1 MKLHTLAT
9 LGALTL
15 SAVAPPHSQAQVP
28 TQGQGQL
35 PGGLPTGLT
44 PDQLAQ
50 LLQQNPQLGNVIRQ
64 RLQQSGL
71 TPDQIRAQ
79 LAAAGYPPNLL
90 DAYLGGAQP
99 GQQSPLPNAQTL
111 AAVQALGLGTLTP
124 APESLRIDTGF
135 IRVRAESLHADSLA
149 SGNYVFG
156 VDVFR
161 RTTTQFLPQLT
172 GPVDPMYR
180 LGPGDVL
187 VAVLSGAIDQ
197 SYLLD
202 INREGFVII
211 PQVGL
216 IYLNNLTLES
226 ARNVLFDRL
235 GRVYSKLRGP
245 SPTIKFDVT
254 VSRVRINQ
262 IYVIGE
268 VKQPGAYQI
277 SALGSALTALYAAG
291 GVTARANL
299 RQIEIRRLNNVVA
312 TLDLYDYLLRGDKRG
327 DIRLE
332 TGDVVYVP
340 LHGTRVQVTGAV
352 LRPAIYELKE
362 GETLPDLLRAAGGF
376 RANAAVDRLAI
387 HRILPAA
394 ERRPGPLP
402 RAALDVTLA
411 VANPAGDQRGSAS
424 PGTAAGSAPADGD
437 PLGGV
442 NLPSLPLD
450 NGDSVV
456 VDSIGP
462 LESLLYVGISGMV
475 TKPGRYP
482 WQEGMTLRDLVKLAR
497 GPKIGAYLK
506 DAEIARLPADR
517 SQGQLADT
525 LRVPIDSTYLLER
538 DRAGRYIGPV
548 GLAFPGGGAPEVAL
562 QPYDE
567 VLILKQP
574 DFELQRTVQVRGEV
588 RFPGTY
594 ALRSKTDRLT
604 DVLDRAGG
612 LTPQAYANGIRFYRR
627 EANAGRVGL
636 ELAKVLKD
644 KRNRDNIVLA
654 DGDSLYIPPY
664 LPTVRVEGAVNSP
677 GSVTYARG
685 EGLDYYL
692 SAAGGVSFRGDKGRV
707 FVQQPNGNVRAV
719 HKRPLFFGTSKPT
732 PEPGAMVVVPV
743 RDTTAHSQTG
753 AIIGAIA
760 QIVAGLTTVI
770 VVALTRP

>member
-1 MKLHTLAT
+1 MKLLT
-9 LGALTL
+9 LGALGACALAALTWIR
-15 SAVAPPHSQAQVP
+15 ADAQVP
-28 TQGQGQL
+28 TQGQTQL
-35 PGGLPTGLT
+35 PGGLPAGMT

-50 LLQQNPQLGNVIRQ
+50 LLQQNPQLGNLVRQ

-71 TPDQIRAQ
+71 TPEQIRAQ
-79 LAAAGYPPNLL
+79 LAANGYPPNLL
-90 DAYLGGAQP
+90 DAYLGAVQP
-99 GQQSPLPNAQTL
+99 GQPTPLPSVQTM
-111 AAVQALGLGTLTP
+111 AALQALGVQTVSV
-124 APESLRIDTGF
+124 APESLRVDTGF
-135 IRVRAESLHADSLA
+135 IRVRAESLHAESLA
-149 SGNYVFG
+149 TGNYVFG

-187 VAVLSGAIDQ
+187 VVVLTGDVEQ
-197 SYLLD
+197 SYQLEVT
-202 INREGFVII
+202 REGFVVI
-211 PQVGL
+211 PQVGQ
-216 IYLNNLTLES
+216 IHVNNLRLES
-226 ARNVLFDRL
+226 ARSVLYDRL
-235 GRVYSKLRGP
+235 GRMYSKLRGP
-245 SPTIKFDVT
+245 NPTIKFDLT

-262 IYVIGE
+262 VYVIGE

-277 SALGSALTALYAAG
+277 SALGTALTALYAAG
-291 GVTARANL
+291 GVTPRADM
-299 RQIEIRRLNNVVA
+299 RQIEIRRLDQVVA
-312 TLDLYDYLLRGDKRG
+312 TLDLYDYLLRGDKRD

-352 LRPAIYELKE
+352 LRPAIYELKD

-402 RAALDVTLA
+402 RAALDVALT
-411 VANPAGDQRGSAS
+411 VATPRDQRGSAR
-424 PGTAAGSAPADGD
+424 PPQAAGAPPADAD

-442 NLPSLPLD
+442 VIPSLPLD

-462 LESLLYVGISGMV
+462 LDSLLYVGIHGMV
-475 TKPGRYP
+475 NKPGRYP
-482 WQEGMTLRDLVKLAR
+482 WQESMTLRDLVVLAR
-497 GPKIGAYLK
+497 GPKIGASLK

-525 LRVPIDSTYLLER
+525 LRAPIDSTYLFER
-538 DRAGRYIGPV
+538 DAAGRYIGPV
-548 GLAFPGGGAPEVAL
+548 GQAFPGSGAPEMAL

-574 DFELQRTVQVRGEV
+574 DFELQRTVQLQGEV

-594 ALRSKTDRLT
+594 ALRSKSDRLT

-612 LTPQAYANGIRFYRR
+612 LTAQAYANGIRFYRR
-627 EANAGRVGL
+627 ESNAGRVGL
-636 ELAKVLKD
+636 DLPKLLKD
-644 KRNRDNIVLA
+644 RHHKDNILLA

-677 GSVTYARG
+677 GSVTYVRG
-685 EGLDYYL
+685 QGLDYYL
-692 SAAGGVSFRGDKGRV
+692 SAAGGVSFKGDKGRV

-719 HKRPLFFGTSKPT
+719 HKKPLFFGTSKPT

-743 RDTTAHSQTG
+743 RDTTARSNSG
-753 AIIGAIA
+753 AL
-760 QIVAGLTTVI
+760 VASVVTSLVTALTTII
-770 VVALTRP
+770 VVYVSRH

>member
-1 MKLHTLAT
+1 MRRYSIVA
-9 LGALTL
+9 GALAL
-15 SAVAPPHSQAQVP
+15 SALAVTRSPGQIP
-28 TQGQGQL
+28 TQGQSQL
-35 PGGLPTGLT
+35 PGGLPPGLT

-50 LLQQNPQLGNVIRQ
+50 LLQQNPQLGNVLRQ

-90 DAYLGGAQP
+90 DAYFGTAQP
-99 GQQSPLPNAQTL
+99 DQPTPLPSVQALT
-111 AAVQALGLGTLTP
+111 AVQALGLGPIAP
-124 APESLRIDTGF
+124 APEAPRVDTGF
-135 IRVRAESLHADSLA
+135 IRVRAESLHAESLA
-149 SGNYVFG
+149 TGNYVFG

-161 RTTTQFLPQLT
+161 RATTQFLPTLA
-172 GPVDPMYR
+172 GPVPPDYR
-180 LGPGDVL
+180 LGAGDQLVLILTGDVQL
-187 VAVLSGAIDQ
+187 AHTLQVT
-197 SYLLD
+197 
-202 INREGFVII
+202 REGFVLI
-211 PQVGL
+211 PHVGQVFVS
-216 IYLNNLTLES
+216 NLTLDQL
-226 ARNVLFDRL
+226 RDVLYSRL
-235 GRVYSKLRGP
+235 PTAYSGVKRGAGA
-245 SPTIKFDVT
+245 TTRFDVS
-254 VSRVRINQ
+254 VANVRVNQ
-262 IYVIGE
+262 VYVIGE
-268 VKQPGAYQI
+268 VKQPGAYQL
-277 SALGSALTALYAAG
+277 SALGTALTALYAAG
-291 GVTARANL
+291 GVTARGNT
-299 RQIEIRRLNNVVA
+299 RQIEVRRQDTVAA
-312 TLDLYDYLLRGDKRG
+312 TLDLYDYLLRGVTRG
-327 DIRLE
+327 NIRLE

-352 LRPAIYELKE
+352 LRPAIYELKP
-362 GETLPDLLRAAGGF
+362 GETLPNLLSAAGGF
-376 RANAAVDRLAI
+376 RANAAVDRVTI

-402 RAALDVTLA
+402 RAALGIALTVTA
-411 VANPAGDQRGSAS
+411 PRDQGGSTR
-424 PGTAAGSAPADGD
+424 PGRAATAAAAEAD
-437 PLGGV
+437 PLDGV
-442 NLPSLPLD
+442 VIPSLPLD

-462 LESLLYVGISGMV
+462 LDSLLYVGISGMV
-475 TKPGRYP
+475 NKPGRYP

-497 GPKIGAYLK
+497 GPKIGASLK

-525 LRVPIDSTYLLER
+525 LRAPIDSTYLSER
-538 DRAGRYIGPV
+538 DAAGHYVGPV
-548 GLAFPGGGAPEVAL
+548 GQAFSGSGAPEVTL

-612 LTPQAYANGIRFYRR
+612 LTQQAYANGIRFYRR

-636 ELAKVLKD
+636 DLAKVLKD
-644 KRNRDNIVLA
+644 KRYKDNIVLV

-677 GSVTYARG
+677 GSVTYVHG
-685 EGLDYYL
+685 QGLDYYL
-692 SAAGGVSFRGDKGRV
+692 SAAGGVTFRGDKDRV

-732 PEPGAMVVVPV
+732 PEPGAMVVVPL
-743 RDTTAHSQTG
+743 RDATSQSNTAAVLA
-753 AIIGAIA
+753 AIGT
-760 QIVAGLTTVI
+760 IVASLVTVA
-770 VVALTRP
+770 VVVVNHP

>member
-1 MKLHTLAT
+1 MKLSRLAT

-15 SAVAPPHSQAQVP
+15 SAVTPNRLHAQVP
-28 TQGQGQL
+28 TQGQSQL
-35 PGGLPTGLT
+35 PGGLPAGMT
-44 PDQLAQ
+44 PDQLMQ
-50 LLQQNPQLGNVIRQ
+50 LLQQNPQLANVIRQ

-79 LAAAGYPPNLL
+79 LAAAGYPPNAL
-90 DAYLGGAQP
+90 DAYLGTTQP
-99 GQQSPLPNAQTL
+99 GQPAPLPTSQTL
-111 AAVQALGLGTLTP
+111 AAMQALGLGSLGTP
-124 APESLRIDTGF
+124 AESLPVDTGLMR
-135 IRVRAESLHADSLA
+135 IRTESLHAESLA
-149 SGNYVFG
+149 TGNYVFG

-187 VAVLSGAIDQ
+187 VVVLTGAVDQ

-202 INREGFVII
+202 ITREGFVII
-211 PQVGL
+211 PQVGQ
-216 IYLNNLTLES
+216 IYLNNLTLDN
-226 ARNVLFDRL
+226 ARSVLFDRL
-235 GRVYSKLRGP
+235 ERVYSKLRGP
-245 SPTIKFDVT
+245 DATIKFDATVT
-254 VSRVRINQ
+254 RVRINQ
-262 IYVIGE
+262 VYVIGE

-277 SALGSALTALYAAG
+277 SALGTALTALYAAG
-291 GVTARANL
+291 GVTTRADM
-299 RQIEIRRLNNVVA
+299 RQIEIRRLYKVVA
-312 TLDLYDYLLRGDKRG
+312 TLDLYDYLLRGDKHD

-402 RAALDVTLA
+402 RAALDVALA
-411 VANPAGDQRGSAS
+411 VAAPADDRGSAR
-424 PGTAAGSAPADGD
+424 PHPAAAGPGDD

-442 NLPSLPLD
+442 AIPSLPLD

-456 VDSIGP
+456 VDSIAP
-462 LESLLYVGISGMV
+462 LDSLLYVGISGMV

-482 WQEGMTLRDLVKLAR
+482 WQAGMTLRDLVKLAR
-497 GPKIGAYLK
+497 GPKIGASLK

-525 LRVPIDSTYLLER
+525 IRAPIDSTYLLER
-538 DRAGRYIGPV
+538 DASGHYIGAAGQP
-548 GLAFPGGGAPEVAL
+548 FPGSGAAEL
-562 QPYDE
+562 RLEPYDE

-574 DFELQRTVQVRGEV
+574 DFELQRIVQVRGEV

-594 ALRSKTDRLT
+594 ALRSKSDRLT
-604 DVLDRAGG
+604 DVLERAGG
-612 LTPQAYANGIRFYRR
+612 LTPQAYPNGIRFYRR

-636 ELAKVLKD
+636 ELTNVLKD
-644 KRNRDNIVLA
+644 RHHRDNIVLA
-654 DGDSLYIPPY
+654 NGDSLYIPAY

-677 GSVTYARG
+677 GSVTYVQG

-692 SAAGGVSFRGDKGRV
+692 SAAGGLSYKGDKRRV
-707 FVQQPNGNVRAV
+707 FVQQPNGNIRAV

-743 RDTTAHSQTG
+743 RDTTAQGGNAAVAAAIVTAIVG
-753 AIIGAIA
+753 A
-760 QIVAGLTTVI
+760 LSTI
-770 VVALTRP
+770 VVVYVSRH